1 MSNIGE
7 EFMEKTTY
15 RYQTPSAQRKGETR
29 PALELPVEPGQA
41 LLDLPDPC
49 KLAVP
54 EVNLRQ
60 LIENRSSVRS
70 YSEKALSLA
79 ELSYL
84 LWCTQGVK
92 EVTDHPVTVRNVPS
106 AGARH
111 AFETYLLVNRVD
123 GLAPGLYR
131 FMAIEHQLAVINLG
145 AGLAEALSAACHK
158 QGQVLHSAVTFVW
171 TAMTERMT
179 WRYGTRGYRYLHL
192 DAGHVCQNL
201 YLAAESIRCGV
212 CAIAAYE
219 DEDVNRFL
227 GIDGVSQFA
236 IYLASLGK
244 KDPGAAQ

>member
-7 EFMEKTTY
+7 EFMQQTRY
-15 RYQTPSAQRKGETR
+15 RYQTPSAQRQGGAR
-29 PALELPVEPGQA
+29 PALELPPEPGQV
-41 LLDLPDPC
+41 LVDLPDP
-49 KLAVP
+49 KSLVVP
-54 EVNLRQ
+54 DVNLRQ
-60 LIENRSSVRS
+60 LIEDRYSVRA
-70 YSEKALSLA
+70 YSEQALTLV

-92 EVTDHPVTVRNVPS
+92 KVTDHPVTVRNVPS

-123 GLAPGLYR
+123 GLAAGLYR
-131 FMAIEHQLAVINLG
+131 FLAIEQKLVTLSLE
-145 AGLAEALSAACHK
+145 AGLAEALTAACHK
-158 QGQVLHSAVTFVW
+158 QGQVLHSAVTLVW
-171 TAMTERMT
+171 AAVTERMT

-201 YLAAESIRCGV
+201 YLAAESIQCGV

-227 GIDGVSQFA
+227 GIDGVEQFA

-244 KDPGAAQ
+244 KASGIS

>member
-1 MSNIGE
+1 MANIGE

-29 PALELPVEPGQA
+29 PALELPTEPGQA
-41 LLDLPDPC
+41 LLDLPDP
-49 KLAVP
+49 KTLVVP
-54 EVNLRQ
+54 DVNLRQ
-60 LIENRSSVRS
+60 LIEDRSSIRS
-70 YSEKALSLA
+70 YSEKPLSLS

-92 EVTDHPVTVRNVPS
+92 EVTEHPVTVRNVPS

-131 FMAIEHQLAVINLG
+131 YMAIECQLAAINLDSN
-145 AGLAEALSAACHK
+145 LVEELTSACHK
-158 QGQVLHSAVTFVW
+158 QAMVQRSAVTFIWV
-171 TAMTERMT
+171 AVTERMT

-201 YLAAESIRCGV
+201 YLAAEAIRCGV
-212 CAIAAYE
+212 CALAAFE
-219 DEDVNRFL
+219 DEEVNRIL
-227 GIDGVSQFA
+227 GIDGVRQFA
-236 IYLASLGK
+236 IYLACLGK
-244 KDPGAAQ
+244 KEPGAAQ